1 MERTRNIL
9 RIKLN
14 LTMIAIAALGSV
26 IAVWLGKQAQKRG
39 ESVVQ
44 HNLEWHKQFNT
55 AQIKKEATNNNSE

>member
-1 MERTRNIL
+1 
-9 RIKLN
+9 
-14 LTMIAIAALGSV
+14 MIAIAALGSV